1 MSLSSSEDTI
11 DRGGSE
17 LQADQKVYECSCGEL
32 LVGSKLLISHL
43 NTCHPQTANVTLSH
57 NTVHTIHPAS
67 TVEKRSLIKPKV
79 IPQTQQVAAADGAI
93 YVILDQ
99 IPSNI
104 STDDTCLPMSYAS
117 DCQQINSTDPSQDLG
132 KSIADVNP
140 TRCLQKS
147 SIYYTQ
153 SKHTSVPALDHTQSF
168 HCTVE
173 HLYEAAIAHTEEV
186 LSAEDHTKLLHGS
199 EGDDSQSY
207 TVPTTILKK
216 DERNEQNKQLQPA
229 AGHIQCDEPPL
240 PNTQQMDIEVL
251 SSGDQPVGM
260 EVVHQLEVIT
270 TAPVQPPAQAD
281 IETTEQSGIYDFC
294 TPSTLMCDN
303 HAHRQYL

>member
-1 MSLSSSEDTI
+1 MSSSEDTI

-32 LVGSKLLISHL
+32 LVGSKLLFSHL

-57 NTVHTIHPAS
+57 NTVHTTHPAS

-79 IPQTQQVAAADGAI
+79 IPQTQQVSAADGAI

-104 STDDTCLPMSYAS
+104 STDDTCLPMSSAS

-147 SIYYTQ
+147 SIYYKQ
-153 SKHTSVPALDHTQSF
+153 SKHTGVPAIDHSQSF
-168 HCTVE
+168 HCTTE
-173 HLYEAAIAHTEEV
+173 HLYETDIAHTEEV
-186 LSAEDHTKLLHGS
+186 LSAEDHTKLLHDS
-199 EGDDSQSY
+199 EGDDSKSY
-207 TVPTTILKK
+207 TIPATILKK
-216 DERNEQNKQLQPA
+216 DERNEQNKQPQPA
-229 AGHIQCDEPPL
+229 GDIQCDEPPL

-251 SSGDQPVGM
+251 SSDDQPAGM

-270 TAPVQPPAQAD
+270 TTPEQQPVQAD
-281 IETTEQSGIYDFC
+281 IETTEHSGIYDFC
-294 TPSTLMCDN
+294 APSTL
-303 HAHRQYL
+303 L

>member
-11 DRGGSE
+11 DHGGSE
-17 LQADQKVYECSCGEL
+17 LQADHKVYACSCGEL

-57 NTVHTIHPAS
+57 NTVHTIHPAR

-79 IPQTQQVAAADGAI
+79 IPQTQQVSAADGAI

-104 STDDTCLPMSYAS
+104 SADDTCLPTTYVS
-117 DCQQINSTDPSQDLG
+117 DCRQINSTDPSQDLG

-140 TRCLQKS
+140 TQCLQKG
-147 SIYYTQ
+147 SIYCTQ
-153 SKHTSVPALDHTQSF
+153 SKHTGGPAIDHTQSF
-168 HCTVE
+168 YCTTE
-173 HLYEAAIAHTEEV
+173 HLYETDIAHTEEV
-186 LSAEDHTKLLHGS
+186 LSAEDHTKLLHDS

-207 TVPTTILKK
+207 TVPTTILKQ
-216 DERNEQNKQLQPA
+216 DEHNERNKQLQPA
-229 AGHIQCDEPPL
+229 GDIQCDEPPL

-251 SSGDQPVGM
+251 SSDDQPVCL

-270 TAPVQPPAQAD
+270 TAPEQPPVQAD
-281 IETTEQSGIYDFC
+281 IETTDHSGLSDFC
-294 TPSTLMCDN
+294 TPSTLLCDN